1 MVKFQ
6 WFSLEKRVK
15 YKINEK
21 KMEGEHMRLHFT
33 KMEGLGND
41 YVYVN
46 CFKEK
51 VEHPSE
57 LAVRVSD
64 RHFGIGSDG
73 LILIK
78 PSEVADFKMDMY
90 NADGTQ
96 SEMCGNGIRCVGK
109 YVYDYGLTDKT
120 SVSIE
125 TLAGIKYL
133 EFTFGD
139 EEKNGRK
146 TVELVR
152 VNMGAPI
159 LAPEDVPVD
168 LPDAGDIVQDYP
180 IMVAGKE
187 YRITCVSMG
196 NPHCV
201 SFVDDV
207 DNFPLEEVGPLF
219 ENNPIF
225 PRRVN
230 AEFGRA
236 SQPDVCEDACMGAWN
251 RRDTCLWNRY
261 LCDCRCLHLKWQDR
275 R

>member
-78 PSEVADFKMDMY
+78 PSEVCTMRTARRV
-90 NADGTQ
+90 
-96 SEMCGNGIRCVGK
+96 RCVE
-109 YVYDYGLTDKT
+109 T
-120 SVSIE
+120 VSAASESMCMI
-125 TLAGIKYL
+125 
-133 EFTFGD
+133 
-139 EEKNGRK
+139 
-146 TVELVR
+146 
-152 VNMGAPI
+152 MG
-159 LAPEDVPVD
+159 
-168 LPDAGDIVQDYP
+168 
-180 IMVAGKE
+180 
-187 YRITCVSMG
+187 
-196 NPHCV
+196 
-201 SFVDDV
+201 
-207 DNFPLEEVGPLF
+207 
-219 ENNPIF
+219 
-225 PRRVN
+225 
-230 AEFGRA
+230 
-236 SQPDVCEDACMGAWN
+236 
-251 RRDTCLWNRY
+251 
-261 LCDCRCLHLKWQDR
+261 
-275 R
+275 